1 MTTYYKEVPTLEMR
15 VAAAPLVLTGTVGRP
30 VATTVEHYDGEAFV
44 RTTYEV
50 AVGDVLK
57 GAGVAGTILVEVT
70 GGEAGPYATP
80 QAAPL
85 REGVSLALVLGERS
99 GQEAYVPY
107 FGSAYPLE
115 EDGTVLLGPEAPE
128 GLSSDRLR
136 IDGQRIELEE
146 LRGLVARVAAAG
158 AAAAEAAATAGSGE
172 TGRRPPPVTE
182 MPLGVEGGGQPG
194 APEASPPSPPP
205 RD

>member
-1 MTTYYKEVPTLEMR
+1 MTTYHKEVPTLEMR
-15 VAAAPLVLTGTVGRP
+15 VAAAPLVVTGTVGRP

-50 AVGDVLK
+50 AVAEVLK
-57 GAGVAGTILVEVT
+57 GSGVPATILVEVT
-70 GGEAGPYATP
+70 GGEAGRYATP

-85 REGVSLALVLGERS
+85 RAGVSLALVLGARS
-99 GQEAYVPY
+99 GQDAYVPY

-115 EDGTVLLGPEAPE
+115 EDGTVLLGPDAAETLASE
-128 GLSSDRLR
+128 RMR
-136 IDGQRIELEE
+136 IEGQRIRLDD
-146 LRGLVARVAAAG
+146 LRGLVTRVAAAR

-182 MPLGVEGGGQPG
+182 MPLGVVGGGQPG
-194 APEASPPSPPP
+194 APETVDPE
-205 RD
+205 R

>member
-15 VAAAPLVLTGTVGRP
+15 VAAAPLVVTGTVGRP

-50 AVGDVLK
+50 MVTDVLK
-57 GAGVAGTILVEVT
+57 GSGVPGTILVEVT
-70 GGEAGPYATP
+70 GGEAGRYATP

-85 REGVSLALVLGERS
+85 REGVSLALVLGARS

-115 EDGTVLLGPEAPE
+115 DDGTILLGPEAPATLASE
-128 GLSSDRLR
+128 RLR
-136 IDGQRIELEE
+136 IEGQRIRLDD
-146 LRGLVARVAAAG
+146 LRGLVGRVTAAR
-158 AAAAEAAATAGSGE
+158 AAAAEAAASAGSGE
-172 TGRRPPPVTE
+172 ADRRPPPVTE

-194 APEASPPSPPP
+194 APETLD
-205 RD
+205 RER